1 MLDKAVYVNHLN
13 QVLEFGSDG
22 LFLTSSD
29 MRDYEWSYDTNYD
42 EITNFRKGVVKKK
55 VKIIICAETK
65 EKGIEKRNKIFEVFE
80 QDVLSNIFGKF
91 IINDYH
97 FKCYFI
103 SSKKTRWYLTEKYI
117 EIDGIFISDSPD
129 WVREKTYQ
137 FTKNET
143 GSYVNGHT
151 KKYPYLYPYRYSNQS
166 VSDSIINTS
175 IVPSDF
181 ILRIYGSTTNPLIM
195 IGENTYQVNVSLASN
210 ERLEINSYDKTILI
224 IKQNGDTENVFWS
237 AQKQSYIFEKI
248 QTGTQFISWN
258 GKFGFDLILLD
269 KRSEP
274 PW

>member
-13 QVLEFGSDG
+13 QVLEFGSGG

-103 SSKKTRWYLTEKYI
+103 SSKKL
-117 EIDGIFISDSPD
+117 DGI
-129 WVREKTYQ
+129 
-137 FTKNET
+137 
-143 GSYVNGHT
+143 
-151 KKYPYLYPYRYSNQS
+151 
-166 VSDSIINTS
+166 
-175 IVPSDF
+175 
-181 ILRIYGSTTNPLIM
+181 
-195 IGENTYQVNVSLASN
+195 
-210 ERLEINSYDKTILI
+210 
-224 IKQNGDTENVFWS
+224 
-237 AQKQSYIFEKI
+237 
-248 QTGTQFISWN
+248 
-258 GKFGFDLILLD
+258 
-269 KRSEP
+269 
-274 PW
+274 